1 MANAR
6 ARTTRGARPA
16 KTIIFATIIVSREGC
31 RQRPAPVGPPPGA
44 LALIRFVRY
53 LDGRNMSPF
62 PVNPDKERQLQQRM
76 RALGLTEAD
85 LQEWFIRGGGPGGQ
99 KTNKTSSTVCLR
111 HRPTGLEVR
120 CARERSQALNRFLAR
135 RELCDKFAARL
146 RGEESKRQQEREKI
160 RRQKRR
166 RSRRQTARM
175 VDDKKKHGA
184 KKALRQRP
192 GPED

>member
-1 MANAR
+1 M
-6 ARTTRGARPA
+6 
-16 KTIIFATIIVSREGC
+16 FATIIVSREGC